1 MILCFYDRSEQE
13 QEDCAMLH
21 AMGAAW
27 AEPRVWGWEKHL
39 FVPPWL
45 QPLTVGKLP
54 DRVSGTRQ

>member
-1 MILCFYDRSEQE
+1 
-13 QEDCAMLH
+13 MLH